1 MSDNKR
7 HIDLEANKH
16 LKENPFEVENGY
28 FKGLKGQILNAAK
41 ASESEIEFN
50 LHLKQ
55 NKMEVPDHYF
65 ASLADN
71 IEQRIRE
78 QEASKE
84 SDIKV
89 VSLQK
94 RNEYKWFGIAAS
106 FLLVAALYFGIS
118 TSSTPTD
125 GLAAVSD
132 DVLLEYL
139 ENETELSEDLI
150 TNIEDIDIILDEIYM
165 DETGDLTA
173 MIGEHPELE
182 YDFEYYE

>member
-1 MSDNKR
+1 M
-7 HIDLEANKH
+7 
-16 LKENPFEVENGY
+16 
-28 FKGLKGQILNAAK
+28 
-41 ASESEIEFN
+41 
-50 LHLKQ
+50 
-55 NKMEVPDHYF
+55 
-65 ASLADN
+65 
-71 IEQRIRE
+71 QRIRE